1 MNMHLFYN
9 RTFLF
14 VMLDVFSD
22 FDFALKVEGGT
33 PSVRH
38 EGWGITVIG
47 HQKFTPCRP
56 TIPSLQISGACKF
69 YFCFVKIK
77 IKESVRSCENKLY
90 SVFCSGVILYR
101 MLHGRLP
108 FPSDSRVPK
117 QTGI

>member
-38 EGWGITVIG
+38 EGWGNPGYWAPEIHSMQAYDPFATHIW
-47 HQKFTPCRP
+47 
-56 TIPSLQISGACKF
+56 SL
-69 YFCFVKIK
+69 
-77 IKESVRSCENKLY
+77 
-90 SVFCSGVILYR
+90 
-101 MLHGRLP
+101 
-108 FPSDSRVPK
+108 
-117 QTGI
+117 